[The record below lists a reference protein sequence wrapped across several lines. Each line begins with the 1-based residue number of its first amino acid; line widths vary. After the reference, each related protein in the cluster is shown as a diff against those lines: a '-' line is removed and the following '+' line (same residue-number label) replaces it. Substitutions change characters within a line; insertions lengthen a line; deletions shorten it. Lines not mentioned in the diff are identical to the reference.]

1 MKTIFLSCHFGD
13 SDRELVRQVEGLL
26 ESQGLRIRTGE
37 ALGGAALTPEIMA
50 RIAKS
55 DGLVALMT
63 KRAEPPDYGGT
74 HPWVADEFKHAKF
87 LKKPAIAFVA
97 PGVAIVGAYEDH
109 ERIDYDPQDPLK
121 AFLKLSTIIGDW
133 RSEGGRL
140 LRVQLRPS
148 QVADQI
154 AAANGNA
161 QCKYRLFNADMTPS
175 DWYVAQP
182 WNEGDGI
189 YAYLAGV
196 QDESKIELRVEV
208 AGKIL
213 KSAVLQQWIPVELR

>member
-1 MKTIFLSCHFGD
+1 MRTLFLSCHFGD

-37 ALGGAALTPEIMA
+37 ELGGAALTPEIMA
-50 RIAKS
+50 RIAKC

-63 KRAEPPDYGGT
+63 KRVEPPDYGGT
-74 HPWVADEFKHAKF
+74 HPWVVDEFKHAKS
-87 LKKPAIAFVA
+87 LNKPAIALVA
-97 PGVAIVGAYEDH
+97 PGVAIVGAYKDH

-121 AFLKLSTIIGDW
+121 AFLKLSKTVGFW
-133 RSEGGRL
+133 KSEGGRL

-148 QVADQI
+148 HVTDQI

-175 DWYVAQP
+175 DWYVAQTL
-182 WNEGDGI
+182 NEGDGV
-189 YAYLAGV
+189 YAYLKGV
-196 QDESKIELRVEV
+196 QDESKIEVRVEV
-208 AGKIL
+208 AGRIW
-213 KSAVLQQWIPVELR
+213 KSTVLQQWIPVELK